1 MQDKIFRVLLILS
14 AVVIPIIGG
23 GIVYSLTAD
32 ASGAFEHFGFLEFYL
47 LRRLGNDGRKRKL
60 RRTSVYYRNI
70 AYYNS
75 CSADVYSVL
84 FAGCLVYR

>member
-32 ASGAFEHFGFLEFYL
+32 ASGAFEHFGFWNFIFS
-47 LRRLGNDGRKRKL
+47 DDWVRKL
-60 RRTSVYYRNI
+60 RSTSVYYRNI

>member
-32 ASGAFEHFGFLEFYL
+32 ASGAFEHFGFWNFIYGAQNETYIE
-47 LRRLGNDGRKRKL
+47 D
-60 RRTSVYYRNI
+60 
-70 AYYNS
+70 
-75 CSADVYSVL
+75 
-84 FAGCLVYR
+84 

>member
-32 ASGAFEHFGFLEFYL
+32 ASGAFEHFGFWNFIFSNKDNCLCA
-47 LRRLGNDGRKRKL
+47 G
-60 RRTSVYYRNI
+60 SVKYFSQI
-70 AYYNS
+70 GLQAL
-75 CSADVYSVL
+75 A
-84 FAGCLVYR
+84 

>member
-32 ASGAFEHFGFLEFYL
+32 Y
-47 LRRLGNDGRKRKL
+47 
-60 RRTSVYYRNI
+60 
-70 AYYNS
+70 
-75 CSADVYSVL
+75 VL
-84 FAGCLVYR
+84 INNRSMALN

>member
-32 ASGAFEHFGFLEFYL
+32 ASGAFEHFGFWNFIFSDDWVTTAGKEATEHFRSLPEHCL
-47 LRRLGNDGRKRKL
+47 LQFLL
-60 RRTSVYYRNI
+60 
-70 AYYNS
+70 
-75 CSADVYSVL
+75 C
-84 FAGCLVYR
+84 

>member
-32 ASGAFEHFGFLEFYL
+32 ASGAFEHFGFWNFIFSDDWVTTAGKESYGALPFI
-47 LRRLGNDGRKRKL
+47 
-60 RRTSVYYRNI
+60 RNI

-75 CSADVYSVL
+75 CSADVYTVL

>member
-32 ASGAFEHFGFLEFYL
+32 ASE
-47 LRRLGNDGRKRKL
+47 R
-60 RRTSVYYRNI
+60 SNI
-70 AYYNS
+70 
-75 CSADVYSVL
+75 
-84 FAGCLVYR
+84 LVYGILSSPTTG